1 MLKKFYPPRPPKKT
15 DSADM
20 IFGIRA
26 ILETIR
32 SGKTIDK
39 LLLQKEGGSN
49 SETFKELIALAIEKN
64 IPFQKVPVE
73 KLDRVTTK
81 NHQGAICFI
90 SAVDYADLGNIL
102 ADVFEKGETP
112 LILILD
118 RITDVRN
125 FGAICRTAEC
135 TGVHAIVIPAKGSA
149 QITSDAVKTSAGA
162 LNFLSVCREEDLNKT
177 VKFLQE
183 SGVQVVACTE
193 KTDDWLYK
201 ADFTVPTAII
211 LGSEEDGIS
220 DELIRKADTLASIP
234 LIGKI
239 GSLNVSVSAGVILYE
254 VVRQRK

>member
-1 MLKKFYPPRPPKKT
+1 MIKKFYAPRPQKKP

-20 IFGIRA
+20 VFGTRA
-26 ILETIR
+26 IIETIR

-39 LLLQKEGGSN
+39 LLIQKELGQSDLL
-49 SETFKELIALAIEKN
+49 KELIALSIEKN

-73 KLDRVTTK
+73 KLDRLTTK

-90 SAVDYADLGNIL
+90 SAVDYADLGNVL
-102 ADVFEKGETP
+102 AGVFEKGEMP
-112 LILILD
+112 MLLILD

-162 LNFLSVCREEDLNKT
+162 LNFLSVCREEDLSKT
-177 VKFLQE
+177 IKFLQE

-193 KTDDWLYK
+193 KTDEWIYK
-201 ADFTVPTAII
+201 TDFTIPTAIVM
-211 LGSEEDGIS
+211 GSEEDGIS
-220 DELIRKADTLASIP
+220 DEIIRKADKLAKIP
-234 LIGKI
+234 MTGQI

-254 VVRQRK
+254 AVRQRK